1 MKTGKKD
8 FDELLVE
15 IGQSPLLSVEEEL
28 ALIKAI
34 QEKGPE
40 CEEMGKLIEPNRRF
54 VISVAAQYQNK
65 GLSLEELIEA
75 GTAGL
80 RIAVQKYNTEE
91 ADFKFMSYAVWWIR
105 QTMIQAHYHHLTDL
119 GS

>member
-1 MKTGKKD
+1 MTTEEKTL
-8 FDELLVE
+8 DELLTE
-15 IGQSPLLSVEEEL
+15 IGRAPLISAEEEQ

-40 CEEMGKLIEPNRRF
+40 CDEMEKLIESNKRF
-54 VISVAAQYQNK
+54 VVSVAAQYQNQ

-75 GTAGL
+75 GTEGL
-80 RIAVQKYNTEE
+80 KKAAQKYKAEE

-105 QTMIQAHYHHLTDL
+105 QAILQAL
-119 GS
+119 SEKE